1 MAESQNSRI
10 LKTLALVLVVLIV
23 GLYAGY
29 TFSSY
34 NSQSQ
39 ETLLYSRVTALESQI
54 ASLQSGSSTIVYMP
68 ASLNSLYESVKD
80 SIVTIEGIIPQTG
93 MFGMVTYSEVLGS
106 GFVVNLTGTPVI
118 ITNFHVIDGMI
129 NGSVTFI
136 NGDAYPFTV
145 LGKDKYSDLAVLQ
158 PLAPADSL
166 KPLTVVSSKTVM
178 VGDSVAAIG
187 NPYGLQSSLTLGIV
201 SQLNRAIQTDSSS
214 SYLIAGI
221 IQIDTPINPGNSGG
235 PLLDTQ
241 GRVVGIT
248 TAIIS
253 GSDNIGFAVPSD
265 AIIKEIHDLVTKGS
279 YNHPYLGINGVP
291 LNYLTSTV
299 AGLNVTY
306 GVLIQTVTAGSPASS
321 SGLRGGT
328 QTVTVAGGNVRIG
341 GDVIIQVDGQL
352 VRSMDD
358 LTSYLEENTIP
369 GQTVN
374 MTVIRGG
381 NTLFVPVVL
390 GIRS

>member
-158 PLAPADSL
+158 PLAPADS
-166 KPLTVVSSKTVM
+166 
-178 VGDSVAAIG
+178 
-187 NPYGLQSSLTLGIV
+187 
-201 SQLNRAIQTDSSS
+201 
-214 SYLIAGI
+214 
-221 IQIDTPINPGNSGG
+221 
-235 PLLDTQ
+235 
-241 GRVVGIT
+241 
-248 TAIIS
+248 
-253 GSDNIGFAVPSD
+253 F
-265 AIIKEIHDLVTKGS
+265 
-279 YNHPYLGINGVP
+279 
-291 LNYLTSTV
+291 
-299 AGLNVTY
+299 
-306 GVLIQTVTAGSPASS
+306 
-321 SGLRGGT
+321 
-328 QTVTVAGGNVRIG
+328 
-341 GDVIIQVDGQL
+341 
-352 VRSMDD
+352 
-358 LTSYLEENTIP
+358 
-369 GQTVN
+369 
-374 MTVIRGG
+374 
-381 NTLFVPVVL
+381 
-390 GIRS
+390 